1 MPSLSNPRHERFA
14 QELAKGKSAAQ
25 AYVDAGYEADGHSA
39 EVNASRLLRK
49 AEVSRRVAE
58 LQERGAMR
66 TEITIEKLTE
76 MLLEDREAARAA
88 GQFGP
93 AISALEKIAKL
104 HGLFNERRQNREPR
118 AIVLPTALTTEEW
131 IREVGGEVIRVEQ

>member
-14 QELAKGKSAAQ
+14 QELATGKCAAR
-25 AYVDAGYEADGHSA
+25 AYAVAGYKAGGNAA
-39 EVNASRLLRK
+39 EVGASRLIRK
-49 AEVSRRVAE
+49 AQVQARLTE
-58 LQERGAMR
+58 LQERAATR

-76 MLLEDREAARAA
+76 MLLEDREAAKAA

-104 HGLFNERRQNREPR
+104 HGLCKERVEHRNVHYVISDRPMT
-118 AIVLPTALTTEEW
+118 PEEW
-131 IREVGGEVIRVEQ
+131 AAEFCIEQ